1 VSNRGA
7 GDATG
12 DKARDVAGDA
22 AGNTAIARDP
32 VAAPRPLRPVLV
44 VSYYFPPSG
53 GPGVQRVLKFVRYL
67 PASGYRPVVLT
78 VPETAAFPLLDPS
91 LAAEIPPEATV
102 VRSPIREFYRLYRA
116 AAGAVPSRGA
126 ENLVTTARPGEG
138 LRERIL
144 HGLRAAL
151 FIPDGRVGWLPGG
164 TRAGL
169 RAIRAEGVEVILASG
184 PPFTAHWIARRL
196 ADRTGLPLVLDF
208 RDPWTRAPFY
218 PRRPRLSRILD
229 ERLELSCLR
238 RADAVL
244 TVNRD
249 IRDDLLVR
257 HPGLDAARFHVVPN
271 GYDPADFAGRT
282 WAPGPD
288 WTLTHTGT
296 LPGNC
301 FPAGFTGALRRLL
314 AEDPEA
320 AARLRIR
327 MIGRRSPEMERRLSE
342 PPLDRLV
349 RFEGY
354 LPHGESV
361 RAIIESRL
369 LLLFIEE
376 GPRAAGILTGKLFE
390 YLGSGAPVLALVP
403 EGEAAE
409 LVRRTRAGRVVDG
422 TDEEAVLA
430 ALREAVAA
438 FCAGRRPFGEPERA
452 LVEEYARPGLTARL
466 AAILDALPGP
476 PG

>member
-1 VSNRGA
+1 
-7 GDATG
+7 
-12 DKARDVAGDA
+12 
-22 AGNTAIARDP
+22 
-32 VAAPRPLRPVLV
+32 
-44 VSYYFPPSG
+44 
-53 GPGVQRVLKFVRYL
+53 VQRVLKFVRYL

-78 VPETAAFPLLDPS
+78 VPETAAFPLLDSS
-91 LAAEIPPEATV
+91 LAAEIPPEARV
-102 VRSPIREFYRLYRA
+102 VRSPIIEFYGLYRA
-116 AAGAVPSRGA
+116 AAGIASSGET

-138 LRERIL
+138 LRGRVL
-144 HGLRAAL
+144 HDLRAAL

-169 RAIRAEGVEVILASG
+169 RAIRTEGVEVILASG

-218 PRRPRLSRILD
+218 PRRPAASRVLD
-229 ERLELSCLR
+229 ERLERSCLR

-249 IRDDLLVR
+249 IRDDLLAK
-257 HPGLDAARFHVVPN
+257 HPGLEAARFHLVPN
-271 GYDPADFAGRT
+271 GYDPADFSGRS
-282 WAPGPD
+282 WDPQPD
-288 WTLTHTGT
+288 WTITHTGT
-296 LPGNC
+296 LPGDR
-301 FPAGFTGALRRLL
+301 FPAGFTGALRRLM

-327 MIGRRSPEMERRLSE
+327 MIGRRNPELERRLSE
-342 PPLDRLV
+342 PPLDSLV

-354 LPHGESV
+354 LPHAESV
-361 RAIIESRL
+361 RALLESRL

-390 YLGSGAPVLALVP
+390 YLGSGAPVLALAP

-409 LVRRTRAGRVVDG
+409 LMGRVGGGRVARGD
-422 TDEEAVLA
+422 DEEAVLA

-438 FCAGRRPFGEPERA
+438 FRAGQRAFGEPQRA
-452 LVEEYARPGLTARL
+452 PVEEYARPALTARL
-466 AAILDALPGP
+466 AGILDTLPRRPLCVVARGGP
-476 PG
+476 NP

>member
-1 VSNRGA
+1 VSNHEAEDTIIPRG
-7 GDATG
+7 
-12 DKARDVAGDA
+12 
-22 AGNTAIARDP
+22 P
-32 VAAPRPLRPVLV
+32 SAAPRPLRPVLV

-67 PASGYRPVVLT
+67 PAFGYRPVVLT
-78 VPETAAFPLLDPS
+78 VPETAAFPLLDRS
-91 LAAEIPPEATV
+91 LASEIPPEAKV
-102 VRSPIREFYRLYRA
+102 VRSPIREFYGLYRA
-116 AAGAVPSRGA
+116 AAGSGPSTGR

-138 LRERIL
+138 LRGRVV

-151 FIPDGRVGWLPGG
+151 FIPDGRMGWLPGG
-164 TRAGL
+164 THAGL
-169 RAIRAEGVEVILASG
+169 RAIREEGVEVILASG

-218 PRRPRLSRILD
+218 PRRPGPSRVLD

-249 IRDDLLVR
+249 IRDDLLTR
-257 HPGLDAARFHVVPN
+257 HPSLEAARFHLVPN
-271 GYDPADFAGRT
+271 GYDPADFRGRS
-282 WAPGPD
+282 WDPQPE

-296 LPGNC
+296 LPGDRL
-301 FPAGFTGALRRLL
+301 PAGFIAALRRLM
-314 AEDPEA
+314 AEDPQA

-327 MIGRRSPEMERRLSE
+327 MIGRRNPELERRLSE
-342 PPLDRLV
+342 PPLDSLI

-354 LPHGESV
+354 LPHAESV
-361 RAIIESRL
+361 QALLESRL

-390 YLGSGAPVLALVP
+390 YLGSGAPVLALAP

-409 LVRRTRAGRVVDG
+409 LVRRVGAGRVVRG
-422 TDEEAVLA
+422 GDEDAVLA

-438 FCAGRRPFGEPERA
+438 FRAGARAFGESRREM
-452 LVEEYARPGLTARL
+452 VEEYARPALTARL
-466 AAILDALPGP
+466 AGILDTLPRRP
-476 PG
+476 I

>member
-1 VSNRGA
+1 VSNREVEESVTPRG
-7 GDATG
+7 
-12 DKARDVAGDA
+12 
-22 AGNTAIARDP
+22 P
-32 VAAPRPLRPVLV
+32 LAAPRHLRTVLV

-67 PASGYRPVVLT
+67 PAFGYRPVVLT

-91 LAAEIPPEATV
+91 LAAEIPPEAKV
-102 VRSPIREFYRLYRA
+102 VRSPIREFYGLYRA
-116 AAGAVPSRGA
+116 AAGVASSGGT

-138 LRERIL
+138 FRGRVM

-218 PRRPRLSRILD
+218 PRRPGLSRALD
-229 ERLELSCLR
+229 ERLEHSCLR

-249 IRDDLLVR
+249 IRNDLLAR
-257 HPGLDAARFHVVPN
+257 HKGLDAARFHLVPN
-271 GYDPADFAGRT
+271 GYDPADFRGRS
-282 WAPGPD
+282 WDPQPD

-296 LPGNC
+296 LPGDR

-314 AEDPEA
+314 VEDPEA

-327 MIGRRSPEMERRLSE
+327 MIGRRNPELERRLSE
-342 PPLDRLV
+342 PPLDSLV

-354 LPHGESV
+354 LPHAESV
-361 RAIIESRL
+361 ATLLESRL

-390 YLGSGAPVLALVP
+390 YLGSGAPVLALTP
-403 EGEAAE
+403 EGEAAD
-409 LVRRTRAGRVVDG
+409 LVRRTGAGCVVRGD
-422 TDEEAVLA
+422 DEEAVLA

-438 FCAGRRPFGEPERA
+438 FRVGQRAFGEPRREM
-452 LVEEYARPGLTARL
+452 VEEYARPVLTARL
-466 AAILDALPGP
+466 AAILDTLPRRP
-476 PG
+476 F

>member
-1 VSNRGA
+1 MSNHEVPTA
-7 GDATG
+7 
-12 DKARDVAGDA
+12 VALH
-22 AGNTAIARDP
+22 DP
-32 VAAPRPLRPVLV
+32 SAAPGPLRPVLV

-78 VPETAAFPLLDPS
+78 VPETAAFPLLDRS
-91 LAAEIPPEATV
+91 LAAEIPPEAKV
-102 VRSPIREFYRLYRA
+102 VRSPIREFYGLYRA
-116 AAGAVPSRGA
+116 AAGGGTSGGS

-138 LRERIL
+138 LRGGIL

-169 RAIRAEGVEVILASG
+169 RAIRSEQVEVIFASG

-218 PRRPRLSRILD
+218 PRRPGPSRALD
-229 ERLELSCLR
+229 ERLERSCLR

-249 IRDDLLVR
+249 IRDDLLAR
-257 HPGLDAARFHVVPN
+257 HRELDAARFHLVPN
-271 GYDPADFAGRT
+271 GYDPADFRGQT
-282 WAPGPD
+282 WDPQPE

-296 LPGNC
+296 LPGDR
-301 FPAGFTGALRRLL
+301 FPPGFTGALRRLL

-327 MIGRRSPEMERRLSE
+327 MIGRHNPELARNLSE
-342 PPLDRLV
+342 PPLDKLV

-354 LPHGESV
+354 LPHAESV
-361 RAIIESRL
+361 RALLESRL
-369 LLLFIEE
+369 LLLFIED

-390 YLGSGAPVLALVP
+390 YLGSGAPVLALAP

-409 LVRRTRAGRVVDG
+409 LVRRTNAGCVVRG
-422 TDEEAVLA
+422 NAEEEVLT
-430 ALREAVAA
+430 ALRTAVAA
-438 FCAGRRPFGEPERA
+438 FRAGRRAFGEPRRA
-452 LVEEYARPGLTARL
+452 LVEEYARPVLAARL
-466 AAILDALPGP
+466 AGILDTLPRRP
-476 PG
+476 L

>member
-1 VSNRGA
+1 MSNREA
-7 GDATG
+7 G
-12 DKARDVAGDA
+12 KAVTPRGPLA
-22 AGNTAIARDP
+22 AVR
-32 VAAPRPLRPVLV
+32 RLRPVLV

-78 VPETAAFPLLDPS
+78 VPETASFPLLDHS
-91 LAAEIPPEATV
+91 LAAEIPPEAKI
-102 VRSPIREFYRLYRA
+102 VRSPIREFYGIYRA
-116 AAGAVPSRGA
+116 AAGAGSSRGM

-138 LRERIL
+138 LRERVL

-218 PRRPRLSRILD
+218 PRRPAASRVLD
-229 ERLELSCLR
+229 ERLEWSCLR

-249 IRDDLLVR
+249 IRDDLLAR
-257 HPGLDAARFHVVPN
+257 HPGLDAARFHILPN
-271 GYDPADFAGRT
+271 GYDPADFAGRS
-282 WAPGPD
+282 WDPRAD

-296 LPGNC
+296 LPGDR
-301 FPAGFTGALRRLL
+301 FPTGFTSALRRLL

-320 AARLRIR
+320 GARLRIR
-327 MIGRRSPEMERRLSE
+327 MIGRRNSELDRHLSE
-342 PPLDRLV
+342 PPLDSLV

-354 LPHGESV
+354 LPHAESV
-361 RAIIESRL
+361 VALLESRL

-376 GPRAAGILTGKLFE
+376 GPRSAGILTGKLFE
-390 YLGSGAPVLALVP
+390 YLGSGAPVLAVAP
-403 EGEAAE
+403 DGEAAE
-409 LVRRTRAGRVVDG
+409 LVRRVRAGRVVRG
-422 TDEEAVLA
+422 NDEEAVLA

-438 FCAGRRPFGEPERA
+438 FRSGRRAFGEPRRV
-452 LVEEYARPGLTARL
+452 LVEEYARPTLTVRL
-466 AAILDALPGP
+466 AAILDALPHRP
-476 PG
+476 S

>member
-1 VSNRGA
+1 VSNREA
-7 GDATG
+7 KSRETESHEAE
-12 DKARDVAGDA
+12 KAVTPRG
-22 AGNTAIARDP
+22 TA
-32 VAAPRPLRPVLV
+32 AAPRHLRTVLV

-67 PASGYRPVVLT
+67 PAFGYRPVVLT

-91 LAAEIPPEATV
+91 LATEIPPEAKV
-102 VRSPIREFYRLYRA
+102 VRSPIREFYGLYRA
-116 AAGAVPSRGA
+116 AAGTASAGGT
-126 ENLVTTARPGEG
+126 ENLVTTARAGEG
-138 LRERIL
+138 VRGRIL

-151 FIPDGRVGWLPGG
+151 FIPDGRVGWLRGG

-169 RAIRAEGVEVILASG
+169 RTIRSEGAEVIFASG

-218 PRRPRLSRILD
+218 PRRPGPSRILD

-249 IRDDLLVR
+249 IRDDLLAR
-257 HPGLDAARFHVVPN
+257 HPDLDAARFHLLPN
-271 GYDPADFAGRT
+271 GYDPADFRGRS
-282 WAPGPD
+282 WDPQPD

-296 LPGNC
+296 LPGNS
-301 FPAGFTGALRRLL
+301 FPAGLTGALRRLVT
-314 AEDPEA
+314 EDPEA

-327 MIGRRSPEMERRLSE
+327 MIGRRSPELERRLSE
-342 PPLDRLV
+342 PPLDSLV
-349 RFEGY
+349 RLEGY
-354 LPHGESV
+354 LPHAESV
-361 RAIIESRL
+361 QALLESRL

-390 YLGSGAPVLALVP
+390 YLGSGAPVLALAP

-409 LVRRTRAGRVVDG
+409 LVRSTRIGRVVRGD
-422 TDEEAVLA
+422 DEDAVLA
-430 ALREAVAA
+430 ALREAMAA
-438 FCAGRRPFGEPERA
+438 FRAGQRAFGEPRRE
-452 LVEEYARPGLTARL
+452 LVEEYTRPVLTARL
-466 AAILDALPGP
+466 AAILDTLPRHHF
-476 PG
+476 

>member
-1 VSNRGA
+1 MEVSNHEA
-7 GDATG
+7 EDAVTPRNG
-12 DKARDVAGDA
+12 S
-22 AGNTAIARDP
+22 
-32 VAAPRPLRPVLV
+32 AAPQQLRTVLV

-67 PASGYRPVVLT
+67 PALGYRPVVLT

-91 LAAEIPPEATV
+91 LVAEIPPEAKV
-102 VRSPIREFYRLYRA
+102 VRSPIREFYGLYRA
-116 AAGAVPSRGA
+116 AAGVASSGRT

-138 LRERIL
+138 LRGRVM

-218 PRRPRLSRILD
+218 PRRPGPSRFLD
-229 ERLELSCLR
+229 ERLERSCLR

-249 IRDDLLVR
+249 IRDDLLAR
-257 HPGLDAARFHVVPN
+257 YQSLDAARFHVLPN
-271 GYDPADFAGRT
+271 GYDPADFRGRS
-282 WAPGPD
+282 WDPQPD

-296 LPGNC
+296 LPDDR
-301 FPAGFTGALRRLL
+301 FPAGFTGALRRLM

-327 MIGRRSPEMERRLSE
+327 MIGRRSPELERRLSE

-361 RAIIESRL
+361 VALLESRL

-390 YLGSGAPVLALVP
+390 YMGSGAPVLAMAP

-409 LVRRTRAGRVVDG
+409 LVRRTGAGRVVRGD
-422 TDEEAVLA
+422 DEEAVLA
-430 ALREAVAA
+430 ALREATAA
-438 FCAGRRPFGEPERA
+438 FRAGRRAFGEPRREM
-452 LVEEYARPGLTARL
+452 VEEYARPVLTARL
-466 AAILDALPGP
+466 ATILDTLPHRLL
-476 PG
+476 

>member
-1 VSNRGA
+1 MVSNHEVEEA
-7 GDATG
+7 ATPHG
-12 DKARDVAGDA
+12 PSA
-22 AGNTAIARDP
+22 T
-32 VAAPRPLRPVLV
+32 PRHLRPVLV

-67 PASGYRPVVLT
+67 PACGYRPVVLT

-91 LAAEIPPEATV
+91 LAAEIPPEAKV
-102 VRSPIREFYRLYRA
+102 VRSPIREFYGLYRA
-116 AAGAVPSRGA
+116 AAGTASSGGT
-126 ENLVTTARPGEG
+126 ENLVTTARAGRG
-138 LRERIL
+138 LRGRIL

-151 FIPDGRVGWLPGG
+151 FIPDGRAGWLPGG

-169 RAIRAEGVEVILASG
+169 RAIRSERAEVIFASG

-218 PRRPRLSRILD
+218 PRRPGPSRVLD
-229 ERLELSCLR
+229 ERLERSCLR

-249 IRDDLLVR
+249 IRDDLLAR
-257 HPGLDAARFHVVPN
+257 YPDLEAARFHLLPN
-271 GYDPADFAGRT
+271 GYDPADFQGRS
-282 WAPGPD
+282 WDPQPD

-296 LPGNC
+296 LPGDR
-301 FPAGFTGALRRLL
+301 FPTGFTRALRRLV

-320 AARLRIR
+320 AGRLRIR
-327 MIGRRSPEMERRLSE
+327 MIGRRNPEMERNLSE

-354 LPHGESV
+354 LPHAASV
-361 RAIIESRL
+361 GAIIESRL

-376 GPRAAGILTGKLFE
+376 GPRASGILTGKLFE
-390 YLGSGAPVLALVP
+390 YLGSGAPVLALAP

-409 LVRRTRAGRVVDG
+409 LVRRTGAGRVVRGD
-422 TDEEAVLA
+422 DEDAALA

-438 FCAGRRPFGEPERA
+438 FRAGRRAFGEPRRT
-452 LVEEYARPGLTARL
+452 LVEEYARPVLTARL
-466 AAILDALPGP
+466 AAIFDALPRHRLCAVAQAGP
-476 PG
+476 KP

>member
-1 VSNRGA
+1 MVSNHEA
-7 GDATG
+7 EEA
-12 DKARDVAGDA
+12 V
-22 AGNTAIARDP
+22 NSRDP
-32 VAAPRPLRPVLV
+32 SAAPRQLRTVLV

-67 PASGYRPVVLT
+67 PAFGYRPVVLT

-102 VRSPIREFYRLYRA
+102 VRSPIREFYGLYRA
-116 AAGAVPSRGA
+116 AAGIASAGGM

-138 LRERIL
+138 LRGRIL

-169 RAIRAEGVEVILASG
+169 RAIQAERVEVILASG

-218 PRRPRLSRILD
+218 PHRPGPSRALD
-229 ERLELSCLR
+229 ERLERSCLR
-238 RADAVL
+238 RADAVV

-249 IRDDLLVR
+249 IRDDLLAR
-257 HPGLDAARFHVVPN
+257 HPDLDAARFHLVPN
-271 GYDPADFAGRT
+271 GYDPADFAGRS
-282 WAPGPD
+282 WDPQPH

-296 LPGNC
+296 LPNDR

-327 MIGRRSPEMERRLSE
+327 MIGTCNPELERRLSE
-342 PPLDRLV
+342 PPLDSLV

-354 LPHGESV
+354 LPHAESV
-361 RAIIESRL
+361 VALLESRL

-390 YLGSGAPVLALVP
+390 YLGSGAPVLALAP

-409 LVRRTRAGRVVDG
+409 LVQRAEAGRVVRGD
-422 TDEEAVLA
+422 DEEAVLA

-438 FCAGRRPFGEPERA
+438 FRAGRRAFGEPRREI
-452 LVEEYARPGLTARL
+452 VEAYGRPVLTARL
-466 AAILDALPGP
+466 ATILGALPRRP
-476 PG
+476 F